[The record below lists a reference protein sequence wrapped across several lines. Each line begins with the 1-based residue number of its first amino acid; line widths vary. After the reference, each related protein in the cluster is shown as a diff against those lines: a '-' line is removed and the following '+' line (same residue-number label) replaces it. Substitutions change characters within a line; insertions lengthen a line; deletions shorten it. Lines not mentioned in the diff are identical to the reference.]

1 MYFTTGIQNLSKIAF
16 QYIDMSLFS
25 IPQNSS
31 LYRQCLTLYKSL
43 HSITNSYFTVFAS
56 NNFHDLPTNSSEKTQ
71 SILKITVD
79 LVSEICYGKNRV
91 FS

>member
-1 MYFTTGIQNLSKIAF
+1 
-16 QYIDMSLFS
+16 MSLFS
-25 IPQNSS
+25 VLQKSS
-31 LYRQCLTLYKSL
+31 LYRQCLTFYKSL

-79 LVSEICYGKNRV
+79 FVFEIYCGKNRV
-91 FS
+91 LS